1 VSRTLRRGA
10 VAAVIVAI
18 APVLAAC
25 SAGSSAATLQIK
37 PNVAAT
43 TLQIPGGGQLK
54 LNGIA
59 VVTDA
64 NGNAPANVVANIANN
79 ESQDD
84 SLVSVTVGT
93 TAATLTGNTKI
104 PQGGSILLSTPGVGN
119 PVAQVATLAE
129 PAGATVPVTFGFA
142 NGGPVTI
149 SVQIQLGTGDYASY
163 APVAPAPAPAPT
175 ETKVAALPSGTAT
188 PKTPAGATHK
198 ASPTASPTH

>member
-1 VSRTLRRGA
+1 MSRTLRRGA

-25 SAGSSAATLQIK
+25 SAGSSAATLEIK

-84 SLVSVTVGT
+84 NLVSVTVGT

-119 PVAQVATLAE
+119 PIAQVATLAE

-163 APVAPAPAPAPT
+163 APATPPPAPVVSQVAAAPA
-175 ETKVAALPSGTAT
+175 GTST
-188 PKTPAGATHK
+188 PKAGAGHK
-198 ASPTASPTH
+198 ASPTATPTH